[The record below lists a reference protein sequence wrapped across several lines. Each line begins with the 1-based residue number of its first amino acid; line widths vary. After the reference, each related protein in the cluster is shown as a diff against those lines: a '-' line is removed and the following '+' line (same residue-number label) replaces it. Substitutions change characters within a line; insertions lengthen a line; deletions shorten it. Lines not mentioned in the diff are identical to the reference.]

1 MLRFAWSAQS
11 HVGLVRSNN
20 EDAGFAGP
28 HLLLVA
34 DGVGGSAAGEV
45 ASATTAY
52 VTSALMMVDDEPDPM
67 AVLAE
72 AVRLS
77 NEQLRIGAERDPSRR
92 GMSTTMVALM
102 TYQGRSALVN
112 VGDSRAYLLRDG
124 ALRRLTRDHTFV
136 QDLVDDGQITREEAR
151 THPFRTAVVNAVN
164 GSGTHEPDLV
174 RFDDLRIGDRVML
187 CSDGLSD
194 IVADDRLATIL
205 AGDDLDDIVTALIEA
220 ALAAGGRDNIT
231 CIVADVDDGP
241 EARTHGQPI
250 GAMRDPY
257 LIVDP
262 AVVRPSRLG

>member
-1 MLRFAWSAQS
+1 VLRFTYSAQS
-11 HVGLVRSNN
+11 HVGLVRDNN

-77 NEQLRIGAERDPSRR
+77 NDQLRIGAERDPSRR
-92 GMSTTMVALM
+92 GMSTTLVALM
-102 TYQGRSALVN
+102 TYRNRSALVN
-112 VGDSRAYLLRDG
+112 VGDSRAYLARDDG
-124 ALRRLTRDHTFV
+124 LRRLTRDHTFV
-136 QDLVDDGQITREEAR
+136 QDLIDDGQITREEAR

-164 GSGTHEPDLV
+164 GSGTPEPDLV

-194 IVADDRLATIL
+194 LVPSERLASIL
-205 AGDDLDDIVTALIEA
+205 ADADLDDVTAALIAA
-220 ALAAGGRDNIT
+220 ALDAGGRDNIT
-231 CIVADVDDGP
+231 CIVADVEDGP
-241 EARTHGQPI
+241 EARTYGQPL

-262 AVVRPSRLG
+262 AVVRPIRPA